1 MGNEKTEEEMEKEF
15 TYTLDEFAD
24 IRVMRYRFEAWD
36 ELSTNQKH
44 FVYHLSQAALWGR
57 DIIWL
62 QNCPLNLPIRK
73 ALEAALQ
80 NWQGDRASGEWR
92 EFETYSKRVF
102 FSNGIHHH
110 YGEDKFFPLCGR
122 DFFKG
127 VILSS
132 CGKSDAESYVE
143 KITDWVYNPAIAP
156 KRRESDKTKDLVA
169 ASAVGFYENVSRKE
183 VEDFYALSPQ
193 QDKER
198 PLSVGI
204 NSRLV
209 KTEKGI
215 EERVCRVGG
224 EYSRYIE
231 KIVSHLRAAL
241 PYSENEKQK
250 RATELLIDYYTTGDL
265 KTWDDYNVAWVG
277 ENEATVDYI
286 SGFIETYLDPLGRK
300 ASWEALVEV
309 KDAVATQRCRT
320 LAENASWFEEHSPIE
335 ERFKKSDVR
344 GISANVVDA
353 VCLAGDNF
361 PSPPIGIN
369 LPNSDWIRKQFGS
382 KSVNIA
388 NLSHAYEYAAME
400 KPQSVLAE
408 FAYSKEEKSRA
419 RLHSTLA
426 NDLHTDIHA
435 CLVHGSGKLLAETG
449 QNALRE
455 YSSCLEE
462 ARADLF
468 ALYFLLDEKL
478 IELGLVED
486 LEVGR
491 EAYDS
496 YIRVGLLSQLARV
509 ELGKSLT
516 ESHTQARQ
524 LIARYALENGDCIE
538 RKSVGGKTYFT
549 ITDYGKLK
557 ECFGELLRE
566 IQRIK
571 STGDYVDGKALVETY
586 GIEIDFELHKEV
598 LERYRALR
606 LKPYGGFVN
615 IEIREVKDER
625 GETADY
631 KLEYPDSF
639 LAQMLQYGREY
650 SFD

>member
-1 MGNEKTEEEMEKEF
+1 MEKEF

-24 IRVMRYRFEAWD
+24 IRVMRYRFDTWD
-36 ELSTNQKH
+36 ELTLNQKH
-44 FVYHLSQAALWGR
+44 FIYHLSQSALWGR
-57 DIIWL
+57 DIIWR
-62 QNCPLNLPIRK
+62 QNCPLNLSVRK
-73 ALEAALQ
+73 ALEAALI
-80 NWQGDRASGEWR
+80 NWQGDRESGEWR
-92 EFETYSKRVF
+92 EFETYCKRVF

-122 DFFKG
+122 DFFKD

-132 CGKSDAESYVE
+132 CGKPDPELYAE
-143 KITDWVYNPAIAP
+143 KITDWVFSPAIAP

-169 ASAVGFYENVSRKE
+169 SSSVGFYENVSRKE
-183 VEDFYALSPQ
+183 VEDFYALFPQ
-193 QDKER
+193 PDKER

-209 KTEKGI
+209 RTENGV
-215 EERVCRVGG
+215 EESVCRIGG
-224 EYSRYIE
+224 EYSAYIE

-265 KTWDDYNVAWVG
+265 KTWDDYNVVWVG
-277 ENEATVDYI
+277 ESEAKVDYI

-309 KDAVATQRCRT
+309 KDRDATQRCRC
-320 LAENASWFEEHSPIE
+320 LSENASWFERNSPIE
-335 ERFKKSDVR
+335 DRFKKSDVR

-353 VCLAGDNF
+353 ICLAGDNF

-408 FAYSKEEKSRA
+408 FAFSEEEKSRA

-426 NDLHTDIHA
+426 NDLHTDMHE
-435 CLVHGSGKLLAETG
+435 CLGHGSGKLLPETG
-449 QNALRE
+449 QNALGE

-468 ALYFLLDEKL
+468 ALYFLYDKKL
-478 IELGLVED
+478 IELGLVKD
-486 LEVGR
+486 LEVGK

-509 ELGKSLT
+509 EQGKSLT
-516 ESHTQARQ
+516 ESHMQARQ
-524 LIARYALENGDCIE
+524 LIARYACEKGSCIE
-538 RKSVGGKTYFT
+538 RKSVEGKTYFT

-557 ECFGELLRE
+557 ECFGELLRK

-571 STGDYVDGKALVETY
+571 STGDYPSGKALVETY
-586 GIEIDFELHKEV
+586 GMAIDLELHKEV
-598 LERYRALR
+598 LERYRKLD

-615 IEIREVKDER
+615 VEIREVKNEK
-625 GETADY
+625 GETVDY
-631 KLEYPDSF
+631 TLEYPESF
-639 LAQMLQYGREY
+639 LAQMLQYGKEY
-650 SFD
+650 SFDE